1 MDKQLLQKYFRNQC
15 SIEEIEQI
23 LNWFQTKEGQKA
35 FEEHLN
41 QDMERYAEEERLLL
55 YPDVPTAE
63 LLQKIQQSKNQK
75 YFRKKPDIWAIR
87 AVVAVLICTVL
98 AVNYLI
104 IGVTGQ
110 GKPEVPEITY
120 RTISTQ
126 DDQHRLITLSDGTN
140 IRLNSNSSIKIQ
152 DPFPKEERSVTMKG
166 EAWFDIARDEN
177 RPFLLQADQAAI
189 RVLGTEF
196 NVKVDTL
203 SGNVQVAVAE
213 GRVSLSNQ
221 ANNQGRGAILTENTF
236 ALMDLDNE
244 EMLIEHT
251 QVDNYLS
258 WISGKLYFYNE
269 PLWVVSR
276 YLERIY
282 DVHFQ
287 FEEERLKEL
296 PLSTN
301 IAKEDLTT
309 VLNIIGQT
317 LDIEHSYENDNVL
330 WTHKQ

>member
-1 MDKQLLQKYFRNQC
+1 MDKHLLQKYFRNQC
-15 SIEEIEQI
+15 SVEEIEQV
-23 LNWFQTKEGQKA
+23 LNWLQTKEGQKA
-35 FEEHLN
+35 FEENLD
-41 QDMERYAEEERLLL
+41 QDMERYSEEDRLLL
-55 YPDVPTAE
+55 YPDVPTDE
-63 LLQKIQQSKNQK
+63 LLKKIKNTKKQKFLKKNHS
-75 YFRKKPDIWAIR
+75 IWPVR
-87 AVVAVLICTVL
+87 AVVAGLICTVL

-104 IGVTGQ
+104 LDYTGQ
-110 GKPEVPEITY
+110 TQPELPEITY

-126 DDQHRLITLSDGTN
+126 GDQHRLITLGDGTN

-152 DPFPKEERSVTMKG
+152 DPFPSDERIVSLKG

-177 RPFLLQADQAAI
+177 RPFLLQADQASI

-196 NVKVDTL
+196 NVKIDSTTR
-203 SGNVQVAVAE
+203 SVQVAVAE
-213 GRVSLSNQ
+213 GRVSLSNRT
-221 ANNQGRGAILTENTF
+221 NNHGRGAILTKNTF
-236 ALMDLDNE
+236 AIMDLHNE

-251 QVDNYLS
+251 EIDNYLS

-282 DVHFQ
+282 NVNIQFQ
-287 FEEERLKEL
+287 EEQLKEL

-301 IAKEDLTT
+301 IAKGELNT
-309 VLNIIGQT
+309 VLDIIGQT
-317 LDIEHSYENDNVL
+317 LDVEHSYENDKVL